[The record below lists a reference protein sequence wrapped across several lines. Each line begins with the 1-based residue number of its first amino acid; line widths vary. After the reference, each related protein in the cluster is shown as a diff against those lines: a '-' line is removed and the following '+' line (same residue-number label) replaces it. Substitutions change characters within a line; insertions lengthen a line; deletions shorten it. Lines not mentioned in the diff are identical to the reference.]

1 MATRRDN
8 GEGTIRERA
17 DGRWEGQLL
26 LPDGKRKSVYGKNR
40 TEVKQ
45 KLKELRS
52 KVEEGVDVRA
62 SEQTLA
68 TFLEQWLDDV
78 VKPRLAPK
86 TYKTY
91 RDILRVHVVPTLGS
105 TRLDKLTAQQVTTL
119 LRERGE
125 SGLSPTTVNHIR
137 AVLRDALNRA
147 VKWKLIG
154 RNPVVLTDPVRQE
167 RRRIVPLT
175 PETARAA
182 LAAAQGHRL
191 EALFSLALFLGLR
204 QGEVLGLRWI
214 DVDLEGGTL
223 KVEQALQRVDGRLI
237 VKAPKTAKSRRRLT
251 LPPTL
256 TAVMRVHR
264 DRQAVERQI
273 AGEEWQETG
282 LVFTTQRG
290 TPIDPRNVLRWWQK
304 LLADAGLPR
313 HTFHATRHTA
323 VSLLIEQGVP
333 LKVIQEILGHAVL
346 STTADVYGHLYP
358 QAFDEA
364 AAAMERALGA
374 ESS

>member
-8 GEGTIRERA
+8 GEGTIRQRA

-26 LPDGKRKSVYGKNR
+26 MPDRKRKSVYGRNR

-45 KLKELRS
+45 KLKELRA
-52 KVEEGVDVRA
+52 KVEAGVDVGA
-62 SEQTLA
+62 SGQSLEK
-68 TFLEQWLDDV
+68 FLEQWLADV

-91 RDILRVHVVPTLGS
+91 RDILHVHVIPTLGS

-119 LRERGE
+119 LREKAE

-137 AVLRDALNRA
+137 SVLRAALNRA
-147 VKWKLIG
+147 MKWNLII
-154 RNPVVLTDPVRQE
+154 RNPVILTDPVRQE
-167 RRRIVPLT
+167 RRRVVPLT

-182 LAAAQGHRL
+182 LSAAQGHRL
-191 EALFSLALFLGLR
+191 QALFTLALFLGLR

-214 DVDLEGGTL
+214 DVDLDGGAL
-223 KVEQALQRVDGRLI
+223 KIEQALQRVDGGLI
-237 VKAPKTAKSRRRLT
+237 FKAPKTEKSRRRLK

-256 TAVMRVHR
+256 VAVLRAHH
-264 DRQAVERQI
+264 DRQAFERQV
-273 AGEEWQETG
+273 AGDQWQETG

-290 TPIDPRNVLRWWQK
+290 TPLDPRNILRWWQK
-304 LLADAGLPR
+304 LLEDAGLPR
-313 HTFHATRHTA
+313 YTFHATRHTA

-374 ESS
+374 GS